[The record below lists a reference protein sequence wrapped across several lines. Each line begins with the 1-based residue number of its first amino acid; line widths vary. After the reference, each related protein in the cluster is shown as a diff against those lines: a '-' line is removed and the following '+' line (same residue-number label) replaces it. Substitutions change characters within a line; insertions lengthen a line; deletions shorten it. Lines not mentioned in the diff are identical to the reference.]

1 MSETK
6 KDFFNRKETK
16 DIIIPEA
23 GEYDPKNENDLNA
36 CGITE
41 VENLSK
47 RYKDLFDTGFT
58 VDSDTENPV
67 ATVCKRIEETFS
79 KRELAFLLSSDLV
92 TSSYNQA
99 IENEGLITGKNGK

>member
-6 KDFFNRKETK
+6 KDFFNRKENK
-16 DIIIPEA
+16 EIIIPEA

-47 RYKDLFDTGFT
+47 R
-58 VDSDTENPV
+58 
-67 ATVCKRIEETFS
+67 
-79 KRELAFLLSSDLV
+79 
-92 TSSYNQA
+92 
-99 IENEGLITGKNGK
+99 